1 MKKFWSHF
9 CYGVEFITFL
19 LKCSRGKYYKTIDL
33 NRYKTKY
40 HRGFSLKIPQVIEPI
55 KSSLVCA
62 DNQIFITLIYSIFLE
77 FVFLNKCVS
86 LIFSSHFGLCCSN
99 KILFDVGYMYEQWI
113 HHALASLTQ
122 CLTKFQFK
130 LLGLYPG
137 TFKVQVNSEHGSE
150 KAPIYF

>member
-19 LKCSRGKYYKTIDL
+19 LKCSRGKYFMRSKPVQNQVSSRFFSQNITGYQIYK
-33 NRYKTKY
+33 
-40 HRGFSLKIPQVIEPI
+40 

-137 TFKVQVNSEHGSE
+137 TFKVQVNSEQGSE